1 LAPVSAGT
9 DPTIGLVLIPPVRRS
24 LTRLAAW
31 CTANFLSSGPSSAGA
46 EDSLSSGNGGGP
58 KSPERLAWPDAR
70 LPPETERAVPRD
82 STGKLA
88 TRSVTRPFGAAAAL
102 VLAIVV
108 SLFGTSLSVGR
119 QPVPIGPIDPSAF
132 TAIVPPA
139 ASGPAPTE
147 APPGIFTDF
156 RNQAA
161 GLSRVAASVPLP
173 RRQFVRKHSNVVAA
187 VTTTV
192 GNTHRV
198 KGVATWYCLPG
209 VSSCTSG
216 YRGGLYAAAGSEL
229 RIGNWRGRHVKV
241 CSNGNCVVVTLID
254 WCACGGSRIIDLY
267 HDAFSRLASPSVGG
281 IGVTVTW

>member
-1 LAPVSAGT
+1 
-9 DPTIGLVLIPPVRRS
+9 
-24 LTRLAAW
+24 
-31 CTANFLSSGPSSAGA
+31 
-46 EDSLSSGNGGGP
+46 
-58 KSPERLAWPDAR
+58 
-70 LPPETERAVPRD
+70 VPRD

-88 TRSVTRPFGAAAAL
+88 TRLVTRPFGAAAAL
-102 VLAIVV
+102 VLAVVV

-132 TAIVPPA
+132 TVIVPPA
-139 ASGPAPTE
+139 ASDQATPTN

-156 RNQAA
+156 RNPAA

-173 RRQFVRKHSNVVAA
+173 RRQFVRTRSTVARVASQA

-192 GNTHRV
+192 GNTRRV

-241 CSNGNCVVVTLID
+241 CGNGNCVVVTLID

-267 HDAFSRLASPSVGG
+267 HDAFSRLASPSRGG

>member
-1 LAPVSAGT
+1 M
-9 DPTIGLVLIPPVRRS
+9 S
-24 LTRLAAW
+24 LGW
-31 CTANFLSSGPSSAGA
+31 
-46 EDSLSSGNGGGP
+46 P
-58 KSPERLAWPDAR
+58 KSTDRLAWPDAR

-82 STGKLA
+82 STGKLV
-88 TRSVTRPFGAAAAL
+88 TRLVTRPFGAAAAL

-119 QPVPIGPIDPSAF
+119 QPVPVGPIDPSAF
-132 TAIVPPA
+132 TAIVPPS
-139 ASGPAPTE
+139 ASGPAPAE

-156 RNQAA
+156 RNPAV
-161 GLSRVAASVPLP
+161 GLSRAAASLPQP
-173 RRQFVRKHSNVVAA
+173 RRQFVRKPSKAAAPATSA

-192 GNTHRV
+192 GNTRRV

-216 YRGGLYAAAGSEL
+216 YSGGLYAAAGSEL

-241 CSNGNCVVVTLID
+241 CGNGNCVVVTLID

-267 HDAFSRLASPSVGG
+267 HDAFSRLASPSTGG
-281 IGVTVTW
+281 MGVTVTW